1 MYRRLILNSVND
13 VIHAVR
19 YSHAALLLVRIFSPA
34 QQKKKKETD
43 RLCPA
48 DSLNITISMND
59 YDQVVHIHMEQR

>member
-34 QQKKKKETD
+34 QQKKKRKLTAFA
-43 RLCPA
+43 RLI
-48 DSLNITISMND
+48 L
-59 YDQVVHIHMEQR
+59 